1 MVVEGDGAESCCLL
15 SEERCEGNQKR
26 SEVWGREGVGCS
38 CNALPSLLPCPAR
51 PGGLSTSRGVLC
63 GWGVPG
69 ERELHSLFSGAPCLL
84 SLPPRAPLPECYAL
98 REKVC
103 VDGVGTREGLGGCWR
118 EMHKKKACVE
128 GGVPSVLPPGH
139 TASFLAVCPSATWL
153 ILPVVICSAQR
164 LSHACLSI
172 RALARNCERLITTV
186 VICTA
191 LSSSLVG

>member
-1 MVVEGDGAESCCLL
+1 MRMGGAWREGASL
-15 SEERCEGNQKR
+15 SLFWCPLSALSPPSRPPAGVLCTQ
-26 SEVWGREGVGCS
+26 REGVCGRS
-38 CNALPSLLPCPAR
+38 WYAR
-51 PGGLSTSRGVLC
+51 RPWGVL
-63 GWGVPG
+63 
-69 ERELHSLFSGAPCLL
+69 ERDA
-84 SLPPRAPLPECYAL
+84 R
-98 REKVC
+98 R
-103 VDGVGTREGLGGCWR
+103 
-118 EMHKKKACVE
+118 KACVE
-128 GGVPSVLPPGH
+128 GGMALSVLYPPGH

>member
-15 SEERCEGNQKR
+15 SEERCEGNQKKAR
-26 SEVWGREGVGCS
+26 YGGGGWVPFW
-38 CNALPSLLPCPAR
+38 CPALSCPALQG
-51 PGGLSTSRGVLC
+51 PGGCQRRGGC
-63 GWGVPG
+63 
-69 ERELHSLFSGAPCLL
+69 
-84 SLPPRAPLPECYAL
+84 
-98 REKVC
+98 C
-103 VDGVGTREGLGGCWR
+103 VDGGCLER
-118 EMHKKKACVE
+118 GSFTLSFLVPPVCSLSPLAPPCRSVMHSERRCVWTECWYARRPWGVLERDARRKACVE

>member
-1 MVVEGDGAESCCLL
+1 M
-15 SEERCEGNQKR
+15 
-26 SEVWGREGVGCS
+26 GCS

-69 ERELHSLFSGAPCLL
+69 ERELHSLFSGAPCLPSPL
-84 SLPPRAPLPECYAL
+84 APPCRSVMHSERRCVWTECWYA
-98 REKVC
+98 RRPW
-103 VDGVGTREGLGGCWR
+103 GVLERDAR
-118 EMHKKKACVE
+118 RKACVE
-128 GGVPSVLPPGH
+128 GGMALSVLYPPGH